1 MGSLTTL
8 TKEVKDGW
16 TISNML
22 SRQAAERPDSPA
34 LQWQTEK
41 PLSYQELYER
51 CLRIA
56 GGLRG
61 LEVEAGDRVLIM
73 LPNSIEIVLAWFG
86 TNLLGAAEVPINV
99 HYKEGWL
106 THEVND
112 SGARL
117 AIVHEDYLPRFVK
130 VAAQLERLEK
140 LVVLGEGD
148 PTANQEPE
156 SGLEVHVW
164 RELEDA
170 EALPEPVK
178 THFYDTMGIL
188 YTSGTTGPSKGVVL
202 PYGVSGIF
210 AQAVID
216 SAKLTSDDAGYV
228 CNPLFHG
235 NAQFMQVLP
244 ILLTGGRV
252 SIWPRFS
259 VSRWLEQIRECGA
272 TITNSIGVI
281 LQFIY
286 GQPVREDDADNPLR
300 RVLVQPAPS
309 DIVEDFEERFAV
321 KCLEGYGM
329 TETGVITYRNLDD
342 PLRPGSAGR
351 PLDEWFDVKITDP
364 ESGEPLGPNEVGAI
378 VVRPKSSGILMKGYY
393 NLPEKTLEAWRDLW
407 FHTDDMARMDEEGYM
422 YFADRAKDVIRRRGE
437 NISSFTIESIL
448 NTHPSVKEAA
458 AFAVPSDL
466 GQGAEDEVKVCV
478 VLEQGEKPDPAELHE
493 YCAERMPYFA
503 VPRYIEY
510 ISEIPRTP
518 NQKVRKNVLRE
529 RGITPSTWDREA
541 AGVRVRK

>member
-8 TKEVKDGW
+8 TTEVKDGW
-16 TISNML
+16 TIGNML
-22 SRQAAERPDSPA
+22 SRQARERPDAPA
-34 LQWQTEK
+34 LQWQTGE
-41 PLSYQELYER
+41 PLTYRELYER

-56 GGLRG
+56 GGLKG
-61 LEVEAGDRVLIM
+61 LGVEAGDKVLIM
-73 LPNSIEIVLAWFG
+73 MPNSIEIILSWLG
-86 TNLLGAAEVPINV
+86 TNVLGAAEVPVNI

-112 SGARL
+112 CGARV
-117 AIVHEDYLPRFVK
+117 AIVHEEYLPRFAK
-130 VAAQLERLEK
+130 IADDLEQLKTLVVVGEGAEGDAGSRLEIH
-140 LVVLGEGD
+140 
-148 PTANQEPE
+148 PW
-156 SGLEVHVW
+156 S
-164 RELEDA
+164 ELEGA
-170 EALPEPVK
+170 EALPEPAE
-178 THFYDTMGIL
+178 TRFYDTMGIL

-216 SAKLTSDDAGYV
+216 NAHLTGEDVAYV

-244 ILLTGGRV
+244 LLLVGGRV
-252 SIWPRFS
+252 SIWPKFT
-259 VSRWLEQIRECGA
+259 VSGWLEQIRACGA
-272 TITNSIGVI
+272 TTTNTIGVI

-286 GQPVREDDADNPLR
+286 GQPVREDDADNPLK

-309 DIVEDFEERFAV
+309 DIVEDFEERFGL

-329 TETGVITYRNLDD
+329 TEIGVVTYRNMDD
-342 PLRPGSAGR
+342 PLRPGAAGKR
-351 PLDEWFDVKITDP
+351 LDKWFDIKIEDP
-364 ESGEPLGPNEVGAI
+364 DTGEPLGPNELGAI
-378 VVRPKSSGILMKGYY
+378 VVRPKSSYILMKGYH

-407 FHTDDMARMDEEGYM
+407 FHTDDMARMDEEGYL

-466 GQGAEDEVKVCV
+466 GQGAEDEVKVSI
-478 VLEQGEKPDPAELHE
+478 VLEEGAEQPDPVELHD
-493 YCAERMPYFA
+493 YCADRMPYFA
-503 VPRYIEY
+503 VPRYIELV
-510 ISEIPRTP
+510 SEIPKTP
-518 NQKVRKNVLRE
+518 NQKVRKSVLRE
-529 RGITPSTWDREA
+529 QGITPGTWDREA
-541 AGVRVRK
+541 AGIKVRK